1 MELIMLGLGGSI
13 GAVLSQLLEFIGQW
27 RSAAH
32 RPPFHRPRPNVAGNG
47 ALPVKLPAA
56 AFPQRLHARFP
67 ALISW
72 RGDSMSGMY
81 LKPSDVIQPT
91 TAVTIPTRSA
101 IALPATLYL
110 PKNPCGSRHD
120 GPPQ

>member
-1 MELIMLGLGGSI
+1 MELIMLGLGGCI
-13 GAVLSQLLEFIGQW
+13 GAVLSQLLEFISQW

-56 AFPQRLHARFP
+56 AFPQRLRRHAAVDHGRFP

-72 RGDSMSGMY
+72 RGD
-81 LKPSDVIQPT
+81 
-91 TAVTIPTRSA
+91 
-101 IALPATLYL
+101 
-110 PKNPCGSRHD
+110 
-120 GPPQ
+120 PQ